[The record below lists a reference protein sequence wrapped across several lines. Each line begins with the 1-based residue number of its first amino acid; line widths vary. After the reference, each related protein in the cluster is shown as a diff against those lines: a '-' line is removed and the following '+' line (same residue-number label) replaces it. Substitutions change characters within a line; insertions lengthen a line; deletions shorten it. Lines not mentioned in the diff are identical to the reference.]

1 MSLTHR
7 ILISFALMALAGF
20 ALLLNP
26 ILDRVERQ
34 YLEATE
40 EPMVD
45 VAEILAALLSHQIEA
60 EPLAPEAWQV
70 GMDMVKAK
78 ALHARIYNL
87 MKEKVLMDFYITNAS
102 GRVVYDSGAVAEVGD
117 DFSRYNDVS
126 RTLAGEYGARSSRM
140 DEEDP
145 TSSVMYV
152 GAPIVHGG
160 EIVGVL
166 SVYKPQR
173 SMLLFV
179 IETKQ
184 KLIRLGLLVVGFIL
198 LLGWLLSKWVTLPL
212 RQLTD
217 YAAAVAQGARPSA
230 PQMPGR
236 HLRILGETTEA
247 MREALENRKY
257 VESYVQSLTHEMKSP
272 IAGIRASSEL
282 LQEDLPDAKRA
293 QFVVH
298 ITNESLRLQNLVD
311 QLLALASLE
320 NRTELGAPTEIDLGA
335 LVRRVV
341 NQHESNTISRELRF
355 ELQVADGIA
364 VRGEEFLLE
373 TALNNLVQNALD
385 FSPQGGVVKL
395 SMSEAQDSVLIS
407 VIDEGDG
414 IPGFAL
420 GRIFDRFYSLPR
432 PETERKSSGL
442 GLCFAREAV
451 ELHHGSLVIF
461 NRKDCPGVEAVIRL
475 PQS

>member
-1 MSLTHR
+1 
-7 ILISFALMALAGF
+7 MALAGF

-60 EPLAPEAWQV
+60 EPLAPEAWQL
-70 GMDMVKAK
+70 GMDTVKAK
-78 ALHARIYNL
+78 DLHARIYNL
-87 MKEKVLMDFYITNAS
+87 MKEKVLMDFYITNVS

-117 DFSRYNDVS
+117 DFSHYNDVS

-152 GAPIVHGG
+152 GAPIVRGG

-184 KLIRLGLLVVGFIL
+184 QLIRLGLSAVGFVL
-198 LLGWLLSKWVTLPL
+198 LLGWLLSKWVTQPL

-230 PQMPGR
+230 PRMPGR

-282 LQEDLPDAKRA
+282 LQESLSEAKRA
-293 QFVVH
+293 QFVANV
-298 ITNESLRLQNLVD
+298 TNESLRLQNLVD

-320 NRTELGAPTEIDLGA
+320 NRTELGAPTQVELDRLIQ
-335 LVRRVV
+335 RVV
-341 NQHESNTISRELRF
+341 DQHQSTLVGREITVSVQGTESATL
-355 ELQVADGIA
+355 L
-364 VRGEEFLLE
+364 GEEFLLE
-373 TALNNLVQNALD
+373 TALSNLVQNAID
-385 FSPQGGVVKL
+385 FSSVGDVVTITVSIQAGQLLL
-395 SMSEAQDSVLIS
+395 SVS
-407 VIDEGDG
+407 DEGCG
-414 IPGFAL
+414 IPEYAL
-420 GRIFDRFYSLPR
+420 ERICDRFYSLPR
-432 PETERKSSGL
+432 PHSGRKSSGL
-442 GLCFAREAV
+442 GLCFAREAI
-451 ELHHGSLVIF
+451 ELHRGRLIIANRSDRSGVMVQVI
-461 NRKDCPGVEAVIRL
+461 L
-475 PQS
+475 PLA